1 MQAGPASEGGR
12 HASHQSF
19 FLILTAM
26 SLNFIP
32 SCRAQEKP
40 AGKVQVMGFVPA
52 VTSSSGPPAEFLE
65 AVAYYEQRYA
75 CLAESVPARNV
86 RLAAG
91 SSLLAKSLPTSPRIM
106 ESQTL

>member
-1 MQAGPASEGGR
+1 MHRIGL
-12 HASHQSF
+12 F

-52 VTSSSGPPAEFLE
+52 APSSGPRAESLE
-65 AVAYYEQRYA
+65 AAAFYEQRYTR
-75 CLAESVPARNV
+75 LAETMPA
-86 RLAAG
+86 G
-91 SSLLAKSLPTSPRIM
+91 K
-106 ESQTL
+106 

>member
-19 FLILTAM
+19 FLILTAL

-52 VTSSSGPPAEFLE
+52 VTSSSGPRAESLE
-65 AVAYYEQRYA
+65 AAAFYEQRYTR
-75 CLAESVPARNV
+75 LAETMPA
-86 RLAAG
+86 G
-91 SSLLAKSLPTSPRIM
+91 K
-106 ESQTL
+106 